1 MTEAN
6 ETFTFLEG
14 TMPLLLSVPHDGRD
28 IPEEIRE
35 RMTPVG
41 QDIAD
46 TDWHVS
52 RLYDFAHR
60 LGASV
65 IVARYS
71 RYVVDLN
78 RAANDDPLYPGKVA
92 TGLTPDKS
100 FAGEDI
106 YEAGETV
113 SDDEQQLRV
122 QRYWSPYHRQIE
134 KVLRQMRAAHGY
146 ALLWD
151 AHSIGSQVPLLFDG
165 QLPEL
170 NFGTF
175 DEHSCLPHIANPVVR
190 LAEFSPFGSV
200 LNGRFK
206 GGYITRHYGEP
217 ESHVHAVQL
226 EIAQRS
232 YMDETSREYDDAKA
246 ATLRELLDKM
256 LSTFLDSAARHYF

>member
-92 TGLTPDKS
+92 TWLG
-100 FAGEDI
+100 
-106 YEAGETV
+106 
-113 SDDEQQLRV
+113 
-122 QRYWSPYHRQIE
+122 
-134 KVLRQMRAAHGY
+134 
-146 ALLWD
+146 
-151 AHSIGSQVPLLFDG
+151 
-165 QLPEL
+165 
-170 NFGTF
+170 
-175 DEHSCLPHIANPVVR
+175 
-190 LAEFSPFGSV
+190 
-200 LNGRFK
+200 FK
-206 GGYITRHYGEP
+206 
-217 ESHVHAVQL
+217 
-226 EIAQRS
+226 
-232 YMDETSREYDDAKA
+232 
-246 ATLRELLDKM
+246 
-256 LSTFLDSAARHYF
+256 